1 MKRTISFDTTET
13 QEQALQARLAQI
25 KPTITPEEWGTM
37 IVTRRLVELSQP
49 ILNQQRQ
56 EVLKRFDAAPQALKD
71 QLLAVS
77 VEAVPAPSPA
87 ILVDK

>member
-1 MKRTISFDTTET
+1 MKRTITFDTTET

-37 IVTRRLVELSQP
+37 ILTRRLVELSQP
-49 ILNQQRQ
+49 ILNEQRK
-56 EVLKRFDAAPQALKD
+56 EVLQKFEAAPQELKD

-77 VEAVPAPSPA
+77 VEAILAPSPA
-87 ILVDK
+87 ILVGQ